1 MSGNYYCC
9 VCGKPATVCKK
20 ETINGVTK
28 VSYYCDECLAL
39 LENGHPFDNLISA
52 MFNFGG
58 NSLAGVQK
66 QKMRVCKCGMTERDV
81 INNGKFG
88 CSECYNVFRDI
99 VENYVSTRGYLAHK
113 GKAPKQNKATQNTG
127 VEQESERRSII
138 LVCPLGSFWEGV
150 PGAFTARIKCASSKR
165 ICIKYIRLSLALQ
178 KSIGNFF

>member
-58 NSLAGVQK
+58 NSLGGVQK
-66 QKMRVCKCGMTERDV
+66 HKMRVCKCGMTERDV
-81 INNGKFG
+81 INSGKFG

-99 VENYVSTRGYLAHK
+99 AENYVNTRGYLAHK
-113 GKAPKQNKATQNTG
+113 GKAPKQNKATQNAG
-127 VEQESERRSII
+127 VDTNNANAPLSQVDKLKAELATAVKEERF
-138 LVCPLGSFWEGV
+138 LD
-150 PGAFTARIKCASSKR
+150 ADRIAKQIA
-165 ICIKYIRLSLALQ
+165 ALN
-178 KSIGNFF
+178 KGGN

>member
-58 NSLAGVQK
+58 NSFGGLQK
-66 QKMRVCKCGMTERDV
+66 QKLRVCKCGMTERDV
-81 INNGKFG
+81 INSGKFG
-88 CSECYNVFRDI
+88 CSECYNGFRDI
-99 VENYVSTRGYLAHK
+99 AENYVNTRGYLAHK
-113 GKAPKQNKATQNTG
+113 GKAPKGNIATQNSNVG
-127 VEQESERRSII
+127 VDGSNEKTDISPIDKLKAELAIAVKEERF
-138 LVCPLGSFWEGV
+138 LD
-150 PGAFTARIKCASSKR
+150 ADRIAKQIATLNKGD
-165 ICIKYIRLSLALQ
+165 K
-178 KSIGNFF
+178 